1 MSCYIFQLLYIPIV
15 MYAPALG
22 FSQLTGISLNILIP
36 ATCCVCIFYT
46 TLGGV
51 KAVVWTDTVQ
61 TVMILASVITVAV
74 IGTIS
79 VGGVVEVWNRNDA
92 TGRIDFFK

>member
-1 MSCYIFQLLYIPIV
+1 

-36 ATCCVCIFYT
+36 ITCFVCIFYT

-74 IGTIS
+74 LGTIT
-79 VGGVVEVWNRNDA
+79 VGGVPRVWELNDM